1 MFDEDKDK
9 FIETV
14 NKFYPKMREFAL
26 RNNIIIK
33 DIAGI
38 LDIEKITIFNI
49 MERFLIKQPEPLVAI
64 KKCKR

>member
-33 DIAGI
+33 DIAWHSGYRK
-38 LDIEKITIFNI
+38 DNYFQYHGKISY
-49 MERFLIKQPEPLVAI
+49 
-64 KKCKR
+64 